1 MWQQQ
6 QQQQKQ
12 QQQKQ
17 QKQDWE
23 WRSSPYIIQQPGSIL
38 SSLCSSREAAASKKA
53 EPTPISDCYVVL
65 GQPMKTQKQL
75 LLLHL
80 LLLHLLLWLHLLLLM
95 HLLLLLHVLL
105 LHLLLLLHLVFVM
118 HLRLL

>member
-23 WRSSPYIIQQPGSIL
+23 WRSSPYIIPQPGSIL

-65 GQPMKTQKQL
+65 GQPMKTQKRL

-80 LLLHLLLWLHLLLLM
+80 LLLHLLLWLHLLLFL
-95 HLLLLLHVLL
+95 HLLLLLLLLYLLLLLHVPL
-105 LHLLLLLHLVFVM
+105 LHLLL
-118 HLRLL
+118 